1 MITCRHIVIII
12 MLHCSLFTIHYPL
25 STISA
30 RSIQTI
36 NADRAREVA
45 REQIVWN
52 GRLCTFSTFALDFL
66 RSVYGENRYKGL
78 SPEQVVCGW
87 IMRPEVWK
95 EEPMIRIPDA
105 NLREQL
111 HIKGEY
117 AKFAELFDDTLGY
130 KLNTLGADLPERMR
144 QMARE
149 TPAAV
154 GLDEKVGEIILLTKG
169 ELFQPRPADMKPL
182 PAWRVEVEIFW
193 NNTPWWVLLI
203 LLAVAIAIGLEVL
216 RWRKKWLAYGSSC
229 RHCSCCE

>member
-66 RSVYGENRYKGL
+66 RSEYGENRYKGL

-87 IMRPEVWK
+87 IMRPDVWK

-111 HIKGEY
+111 HIKGDY

-154 GLDEKVGEIILLTKG
+154 SLDEKVGEIILLTKG
-169 ELFQPRPADMKPL
+169 ELFQPRPDDMKPL

-216 RWRKKWLAYGSSC
+216 RWRKKWLACGSSC

>member
-1 MITCRHIVIII
+1 MV
-12 MLHCSLFTIHYPL
+12 S
-25 STISA
+25 
-30 RSIQTI
+30 
-36 NADRAREVA
+36 
-45 REQIVWN
+45 
-52 GRLCTFSTFALDFL
+52 L
-66 RSVYGENRYKGL
+66 RSVYGENRYQGL

-130 KLNTLGADLPERMR
+130 KLNTLGADLPERLR

-203 LLAVAIAIGLEVL
+203 LIAVVIAIGLEVL

>member
-66 RSVYGENRYKGL
+66 RSVYGENRYQGL

-87 IMRPEVWK
+87 IMRPDVWK

-111 HIKGEY
+111 HIKGDY

-149 TPAAV
+149 HPP
-154 GLDEKVGEIILLTKG
+154 DERRIV
-169 ELFQPRPADMKPL
+169 PVP
-182 PAWRVEVEIFW
+182 
-193 NNTPWWVLLI
+193 
-203 LLAVAIAIGLEVL
+203 
-216 RWRKKWLAYGSSC
+216 SC
-229 RHCSCCE
+229 RYGAITRLARRGRDLLEQHPVVGVADPYSSGYRYWP

>member
-1 MITCRHIVIII
+1 MMTSMNLRR
-12 MLHCSLFTIHYPL
+12 LTFLLFFTFLPSYFF
-25 STISA
+25 TFTSA

-52 GRLCTFSTFALDFL
+52 GRLCPFSTFALDFL
-66 RSVYGENRYKGL
+66 RSVYGENRYQGL

-87 IMRPEVWK
+87 ILRPDVWK

-130 KLNTLGADLPERMR
+130 KLNTLGADLPERLR

-154 GLDEKVGEIILLTKG
+154 GLDEKVGQIILLTKG
-169 ELFQPRPADMKPL
+169 ELFQSRPADMEPL
-182 PAWRVEVEIFW
+182 PAWRIEAEIFW
-193 NNTPWWVLLI
+193 NNASSWVLLI
-203 LLAVAIAIGLEVL
+203 LVVVMIAVMAGALRLRKGTKIA
-216 RWRKKWLAYGSSC
+216 
-229 RHCSCCE
+229 

>member
-1 MITCRHIVIII
+1 MMTSMNLRR
-12 MLHCSLFTIHYPL
+12 LTLLLFFTFLPFYFF
-25 STISA
+25 TFTSA

-87 IMRPEVWK
+87 IMRPDVWK

-229 RHCSCCE
+229 HHCSYCE

>member
-1 MITCRHIVIII
+1 MMTSMNLRR
-12 MLHCSLFTIHYPL
+12 LTLLLFFTFLPFYFF
-25 STISA
+25 TSA

-52 GRLCTFSTFALDFL
+52 GRLCPFSTFALDFL
-66 RSVYGENRYKGL
+66 ESVYGENRYKGL

-95 EEPMIRIPDA
+95 EEPMIRIPDE
-105 NLREQL
+105 NLRAQL

-130 KLNTLGADLPERMR
+130 KLNTLGADLPERLR

-154 GLDEKVGEIILLTKG
+154 SLDEKVGEIILLTKG
-169 ELFQPRPADMKPL
+169 ELFQPRPADMAPL

-203 LLAVAIAIGLEVL
+203 LLAVATAIGLEVL

-229 RHCSCCE
+229 HHCSCCE

>member
-52 GRLCTFSTFALDFL
+52 GRLCPFSTFALDFL
-66 RSVYGENRYKGL
+66 ESVYGENRYKGL

-87 IMRPEVWK
+87 ILRPEVWK
-95 EEPMIRIPDA
+95 EEPMIRIPDE
-105 NLREQL
+105 NLRAQL

-130 KLNTLGADLPERMR
+130 KLNSLGADLPERLR

-149 TPAAV
+149 TPAAIS
-154 GLDEKVGEIILLTKG
+154 LDEKVGQIILLTKG
-169 ELFQPRPADMKPL
+169 ELFQSRPADMEPL
-182 PAWRVEVEIFW
+182 PAWRIEAEVFW
-193 NNTPWWVLLI
+193 NNTPSWVLL
-203 LLAVAIAIGLEVL
+203 LLVVVMIAVTVGALRLRKGTKIA
-216 RWRKKWLAYGSSC
+216 
-229 RHCSCCE
+229 

>member
-1 MITCRHIVIII
+1 MMTSMNLRR
-12 MLHCSLFTIHYPL
+12 LTLLLFFTFLPFYFF
-25 STISA
+25 TFTSA

-66 RSVYGENRYKGL
+66 RSVYGENQNRYQGL

-87 IMRPEVWK
+87 ILRPDVWK

-154 GLDEKVGEIILLTKG
+154 GLDEKVGEIILDHPPD
-169 ELFQPRPADMKPL
+169 ERRIVPAP
-182 PAWRVEVEIFW
+182 
-193 NNTPWWVLLI
+193 
-203 LLAVAIAIGLEVL
+203 
-216 RWRKKWLAYGSSC
+216 SC
-229 RHCSCCE
+229 RHEAVTRLARRGRDLLEQHPVVGVADPYSSGYRYWP

>member
-1 MITCRHIVIII
+1 MMTSMNLRR
-12 MLHCSLFTIHYPL
+12 LTLLLFFTFLPFYFF
-25 STISA
+25 TFTSA

-52 GRLCTFSTFALDFL
+52 GRLCPFSTFALDFL
-66 RSVYGENRYKGL
+66 RSVYGENRYQGL

-130 KLNTLGADLPERMR
+130 KSRRESGGDHPPDERR
-144 QMARE
+144 IV
-149 TPAAV
+149 PA
-154 GLDEKVGEIILLTKG
+154 
-169 ELFQPRPADMKPL
+169 P
-182 PAWRVEVEIFW
+182 
-193 NNTPWWVLLI
+193 
-203 LLAVAIAIGLEVL
+203 
-216 RWRKKWLAYGSSC
+216 SC
-229 RHCSCCE
+229 RHEAVTRLARRGRDLLEQHPVVGVADPYSSGYRYWP